1 MKLGVIL
8 FLIIAI
14 CTGAL
19 SVINQITEPVIAMN
33 EVQTEEN
40 EMKAL
45 LEEALT
51 FQLVDEIGAQNI
63 EKVYIGKNDKSS
75 VGYIVRMAPNGYGG
89 PIKLLIALDKDY
101 QVKGISILEH
111 SETPGFGANAEK
123 ASFKDQFINLSLPI
137 SVTKTEPK
145 ENEIQAI
152 TGATIT
158 SEAITNAVNEAGDYI
173 KLHQAEWGD

>member
-1 MKLGVIL
+1 MKLGAIL

-19 SVINQITEPVIAMN
+19 SVVNQVTEPVIAMN

-45 LEEALT
+45 LSEAST
-51 FQLVDEIGAQNI
+51 FELVDEIGKEDI
-63 EKVYIGKNDKSS
+63 EKVYIGKNETAS
-75 VGYIVRMAPNGYGG
+75 VGYIIRMSPNGYGG
-89 PIKLLIALDKDY
+89 AINLLVAFDKEKH
-101 QVKGISILEH
+101 VKGMSILGH

-123 ASFKDQFINLSLPI
+123 PSFKEQFIDLSVPI

-158 SEAITNAVNEAGDYI
+158 SEAITNAINEAGDYI
-173 KLHQAEWGD
+173 QLHQAEWGD